1 MEDIKN
7 NKAILEL
14 AKGMQAISKKA
25 LIEYQNE
32 LEDIID
38 SDCHDKNRIEHTLD
52 GMLGFCFDPKML
64 ELYRKL
70 CRYYYDIDQNA
81 TAEYVCM
88 YRDMWD
94 PEQKKEWLRAKTNRA
109 KK

>member
-1 MEDIKN
+1 MKN
-7 NKAILEL
+7 NRTILEL
-14 AKGMQAISKKA
+14 AKGIQTISKKA
-25 LIEYQNE
+25 LIEYKNE
-32 LEDIID
+32 FEDIVD
-38 SDCHDKNRIEHTLD
+38 SACRDKNRIEHTLD

-70 CRYYYDIDQNA
+70 CRFYYDIDQNA
-81 TAEYVCM
+81 AMSYVCY

-94 PEQKKEWLRAKTNRA
+94 PEEKKEWLKAKTNRA